1 MVESLRKPFTD
12 ELEEV
17 KVELIRMAGLVI
29 ESIPRCTDALLSS
42 DLAAAQEIIDADNV
56 LDDASLALENHC
68 HQLLALQQPMAG
80 DLRAILAALTIN
92 YELERSGDLVENIA
106 KAMRRVYGIEFGPR
120 LRGLITQM
128 SEEAT
133 RLMRFAV
140 DAYADSNAGLAA
152 ALDDIDD
159 RLDRLNHQCLAV
171 IVGDEQREMGDLVS
185 GVQLA
190 LIARYY
196 ERIGDHAVNIGE
208 RVRYLVD
215 GWRPPQS
222 EEMPPEE
229 MPPEFLGA
237 SEDGAS
243 AG

>member
-1 MVESLRKPFTD
+1 MVESLRKPFVD

-17 KVELIRMAGLVI
+17 RVELIRMAGLVI
-29 ESIPRCTDALLSS
+29 EAIPRCTEALLAS
-42 DLAAAQEIIDADNV
+42 DLAAAQEIIDGDNI
-56 LDDASLALENHC
+56 LDDASLALEHHC
-68 HQLLALQQPMAG
+68 QQLLALQQPMAG
-80 DLRAILAALTIN
+80 DLRTILAAMTIN
-92 YELERSGDLVENIA
+92 HELERSGDLVENIA
-106 KAMRRVYGIEFGPR
+106 KAMRRVYGIDFGPR

-140 DAYADSNAGLAA
+140 DAFADGNSGLAA

-159 RLDRLNHQCLAV
+159 RLDRLNHQCLAL
-171 IVGDEQREMGDLVS
+171 IVGEEGREMGDLMS

-208 RVRYLVD
+208 RVRYMVD
-215 GWRPPQS
+215 GWRPGQS
-222 EEMPPEE
+222 EELPADQEPD
-229 MPPEFLGA
+229 LGTEA
-237 SEDGAS
+237 P

>member
-1 MVESLRKPFTD
+1 MVESLRKPFAD

-17 KVELIRMAGLVI
+17 RIELIRMAGLVI
-29 ESIPRCTDALLSS
+29 EAIPRCTEALLSS
-42 DLAAAQEIIDADNV
+42 DLAAAQEIVDADNL
-56 LDDASLALENHC
+56 LDEASLALENHC

-80 DLRAILAALTIN
+80 DLRAIMAALTIN
-92 YELERSGDLVENIA
+92 YEIERSGDLVENIA
-106 KAMRRVYGIEFGPR
+106 KAMRRMYGTEFGPR

-128 SEEAT
+128 SEEAA
-133 RLMRFAV
+133 RLFRFAV
-140 DAYADSNAGLAA
+140 DAYADGNSGLAA

-159 RLDRLNHQCLAV
+159 RLDRLNHQCLAM
-171 IVGDEQREMGDLVS
+171 IVGEEGREMGDLVS

-208 RVRYLVD
+208 RVRYMVD
-215 GWRPPQS
+215 GWRPGQS
-222 EEMPPEE
+222 EELPDDQAPDV
-229 MPPEFLGA
+229 GA
-237 SEDGAS
+237 EAP

>member
-1 MVESLRKPFTD
+1 MVESLRQSFSE
-12 ELEEV
+12 ELEEIR
-17 KVELIRMAGLVI
+17 VELIRMTGLLI
-29 ESIPRCTDALLSS
+29 EAIPRCTEALLSS

-56 LDDASLALENHC
+56 LDDASLALEHKC

-80 DLRAILAALTIN
+80 DLRAIMAALSIN
-92 YELERSGDLVENIA
+92 YEVERSGDLVENIA
-106 KAMRRVYGIEFGPR
+106 KSLRRIYGTDFGPR
-120 LRGLITQM
+120 LRGIITQM

-140 DAYADSNAGLAA
+140 DAYADGNTGLAA

-159 RLDRLNHQCLAV
+159 RLDRLNHQCLAM
-171 IVGDEQREMGDLVS
+171 IVGEEGREVGDYVS

-190 LIARYY
+190 LISRYY

-208 RVRYLVD
+208 RVRYMVD

-222 EEMPPEE
+222 EE
-229 MPPEFLGA
+229 
-237 SEDGAS
+237 S
-243 AG
+243 AATQRPDTGGEAHAG

>member
-1 MVESLRKPFTD
+1 MVENLRKSFSD
-12 ELEEV
+12 ELDEV
-17 KVELIRMAGLVI
+17 RVDLIRMAGLVI
-29 ESIPRCTDALLSS
+29 ESIPRCTEALLSS
-42 DLAAAQEIIDADNV
+42 DLAAAQEIIDADDV

-80 DLRAILAALTIN
+80 DLRAIMAALTIN

-106 KAMRRVYGIEFGPR
+106 KAMRRVYGTDFGPR

-140 DAYADSNAGLAA
+140 DAYADGNSGLAA

-159 RLDRLNHQCLAV
+159 RLDRLNHQCLAM
-171 IVGDEQREMGDLVS
+171 IVGEEGREMGDFVS

-208 RVRYLVD
+208 RVRYMVD

-222 EEMPPEE
+222 DEVADELLPET
-229 MPPEFLGA
+229 G
-237 SEDGAS
+237 S
-243 AG
+243 AAPAG

>member
-1 MVESLRKPFTD
+1 MIESLRKPFSD
-12 ELEEV
+12 ELDEIR
-17 KVELIRMAGLVI
+17 VELIRMAGLVI
-29 ESIPRCTDALLSS
+29 EAIPRCTEALLSS
-42 DLAAAQEIIDADNV
+42 DLVTAQEIIDADDV
-56 LDDASLALENHC
+56 LDEASLALEHHC

-80 DLRAILAALTIN
+80 DLRSIMAALTIN
-92 YELERSGDLVENIA
+92 YEVERSGDLVENIA
-106 KAMRRVYGIEFGPR
+106 KAMRRMYGTDFGPR
-120 LRGLITQM
+120 LRGVITQM

-140 DAYADSNAGLAA
+140 DAYADGNSGLAA

-159 RLDRLNHQCLAV
+159 RLDRLNHQCLAM
-171 IVGDEQREMGDLVS
+171 IVGEEGREMGDLVS

-208 RVRYLVD
+208 RVRYMVD
-215 GWRPPQS
+215 GWRPGQS
-222 EEMPPEE
+222 DEVMDEE
-229 MPPEFLGA
+229 L
-237 SEDGAS
+237 SEAGPATS

>member
-1 MVESLRKPFTD
+1 MVESLRKPFVD

-17 KVELIRMAGLVI
+17 RVELIRMAGLVI
-29 ESIPRCTDALLSS
+29 ESIPRCTEALLSS
-42 DLAAAQEIIDADNV
+42 DLAAAQEIIDADNI
-56 LDDASLALENHC
+56 LDAASLALEHHC
-68 HQLLALQQPMAG
+68 QQLLALQQPMAG
-80 DLRAILAALTIN
+80 DLRTILAAMTIN
-92 YELERSGDLVENIA
+92 HELERSGDLVENIA
-106 KAMRRVYGIEFGPR
+106 KAMRRVYGIDFGPR

-140 DAYADSNAGLAA
+140 DAFADGNSGLAA

-159 RLDRLNHQCLAV
+159 RLDRLNHQCLAL
-171 IVGDEQREMGDLVS
+171 IVGEEGREMGDLMS

-208 RVRYLVD
+208 RVRYMVD
-215 GWRPPQS
+215 GWRPGQS
-222 EEMPPEE
+222 EEVPADQAPD
-229 MPPEFLGA
+229 LGA
-237 SEDGAS
+237 EPPVE
-243 AG
+243 

>member
-1 MVESLRKPFTD
+1 MVESLRKPFVD

-17 KVELIRMAGLVI
+17 RVELIRMAGLVI
-29 ESIPRCTDALLSS
+29 ESIPRCTEALLSS
-42 DLAAAQEIIDADNV
+42 DLAAAQEIIDADNI
-56 LDDASLALENHC
+56 LDAASLALEHHC
-68 HQLLALQQPMAG
+68 QQLLALQQPMAG
-80 DLRAILAALTIN
+80 DLRTILAAMTIN
-92 YELERSGDLVENIA
+92 HELERSGDLVENIA
-106 KAMRRVYGIEFGPR
+106 KAMRRVYGIDFGPR

-140 DAYADSNAGLAA
+140 DAFADGNSGLAA

-159 RLDRLNHQCLAV
+159 RLDRLNHQCLAL
-171 IVGDEQREMGDLVS
+171 IVGEEGREMGDLMS

-208 RVRYLVD
+208 RVRYMVD
-215 GWRPPQS
+215 GWRPGQS
-222 EEMPPEE
+222 EEVPADQEPD
-229 MPPEFLGA
+229 LGA
-237 SEDGAS
+237 EPPVE
-243 AG
+243 

>member
-1 MVESLRKPFTD
+1 MVESLRKPFVD

-17 KVELIRMAGLVI
+17 RVELIRMAGLVI
-29 ESIPRCTDALLSS
+29 EAIPRCTEALLAS
-42 DLAAAQEIIDADNV
+42 DLAAAQEIIDGDNI
-56 LDDASLALENHC
+56 LDDASLALEHHC
-68 HQLLALQQPMAG
+68 QQLLALQQPMAG
-80 DLRAILAALTIN
+80 DLRTILAAMTIN
-92 YELERSGDLVENIA
+92 HELERSGDLVENIA
-106 KAMRRVYGIEFGPR
+106 KAMRRVYGIDFGPR

-140 DAYADSNAGLAA
+140 DAFADGNSGLAA

-159 RLDRLNHQCLAV
+159 RLDRLNHQCLAL
-171 IVGDEQREMGDLVS
+171 IVGEEGREMGDLMS

-208 RVRYLVD
+208 RVRYMVD
-215 GWRPPQS
+215 GWRPGQ
-222 EEMPPEE
+222 PEE
-229 MPPEFLGA
+229 SPADQEPDLGA
-237 SEDGAS
+237 EAADG
-243 AG
+243 

>member
-1 MVESLRKPFTD
+1 MVESLRKPFAD

-17 KVELIRMAGLVI
+17 RIELIRMAGLVI
-29 ESIPRCTDALLSS
+29 EAIPRCTEALLSS

-56 LDDASLALENHC
+56 LDDASRALEHRC
-68 HQLLALQQPMAG
+68 QQLLALQQPMAG
-80 DLRAILAALTIN
+80 DLRTILAAMTIN
-92 YELERSGDLVENIA
+92 HELERSGDLVENIA
-106 KAMRRVYGIEFGPR
+106 KAMRRVYGIDFGPR

-140 DAYADSNAGLAA
+140 DAFADGNSGLAA

-159 RLDRLNHQCLAV
+159 RLDRLNHQCLAM
-171 IVGDEQREMGDLVS
+171 IVGEEGRAMGDLMS

-190 LIARYY
+190 LIGRYY

-208 RVRYLVD
+208 RVRYMVD
-215 GWRPPQS
+215 GWRPGQ
-222 EEMPPEE
+222 PEE
-229 MPPEFLGA
+229 LPADQEPDLGA
-237 SEDGAS
+237 EAK